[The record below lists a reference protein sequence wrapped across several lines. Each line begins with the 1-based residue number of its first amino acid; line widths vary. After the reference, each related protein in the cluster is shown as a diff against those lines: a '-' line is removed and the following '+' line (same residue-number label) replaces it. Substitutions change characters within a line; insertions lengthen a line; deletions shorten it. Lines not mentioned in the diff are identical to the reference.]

1 MPTDDPFTEE
11 FLRSMEA
18 SDLDD
23 STVRQLEKL
32 SPEHREELAKVLK
45 GRAEKRYSAN

>member
-1 MPTDDPFTEE
+1 MPTDEPFTEA

-23 STVRQLEKL
+23 STVRQLEEF
-32 SPEHREELAKVLK
+32 SPEHREELAKILK
-45 GRAEKRYSAN
+45 GRAEKRHSAN